1 MAKKH
6 KGLELSTVYALGAIV
21 TALVAFFLMFA
32 PAASNSGGS
41 FTGAQMAFGYSE
53 SGEVLG
59 STVTVH
65 ILNFSF
71 MNFLPYLLLL
81 IGMAFSGLAA
91 FGKLSKIAPF
101 IAAACYLVAGVFLF
115 CVIPFCS
122 PSVNTSIGGIDDN
135 YIKNFKDALSLGT
148 GAIVAGIFALLSA
161 LCSVCPFFIK
171 MITKK

>member
-1 MAKKH
+1 MAKKN

-21 TALVAFFLMFA
+21 MALVAFFLMFA
-32 PAASNSGGS
+32 PAASNSLTS
-41 FTGAQMAFGYSE
+41 YTGAQMAFGYSK
-53 SGEVLG
+53 SSEVLG
-59 STVTVH
+59 SVPV
-65 ILNFSF
+65 LNFSF
-71 MNFLPYLLLL
+71 LNFLPYLLLL
-81 IGMAFSGLAA
+81 IGIVFSGLAA

-122 PSVNTSIGGIDDN
+122 PSVNSGIGGIDDN